1 VADLTAA
8 PVQPIPCRRPW
19 LSAPRLVL
27 VVSAVASAR
36 LGLRPISDNSTLVHL
51 RTGLEIL
58 RTGHVPH
65 HDPYS
70 FTAPG
75 HPWVVQSWLASV
87 LYALADRIGHP
98 ALVLEQGVLY
108 GAVGVVIALAAR
120 SSTAPRWGLAAGLAV
135 AASAPG
141 WSPRPLMFG
150 LLCLGLTM
158 VISERNA
165 HPLWLVPV
173 VWVWVNT
180 HGSFPLG
187 LVWLGAYAV
196 GDAVDRRAWP
206 RAAAVRVGAFG
217 VGLVVALAN
226 PVGPRLLTF
235 PLIALHKRA
244 VFQGIVEWHSPNF
257 QDPNSLIALVFICGS
272 LLVLL
277 RRQLPWAQ
285 VLPVCG
291 FVALA
296 LIAARNLGPL
306 GVALAPALGAALA
319 SRPEVGA
326 TGDDPQQA
334 RHPALVWLDRLGRHR
349 WWRAGVAMGACAAL
363 AAFVVPVLRGS
374 GLDLSSYPVAALTE
388 AGREGRLGPT
398 HRIAAADVVGC
409 YIVWRAGPATK
420 VFIDDRYDM
429 YPAPVVHDAAAIAA
443 ARDDLTGVLEQWR
456 VDTVVW
462 SAAQAVPQQLLTLGG
477 WRQAWRD
484 PSWVLLVRDDAAG
497 PS

>member
-1 VADLTAA
+1 MTTTVAEPAATALQA
-8 PVQPIPCRRPW
+8 VPARRPS
-19 LSAPRLVL
+19 LSAPRLIL
-27 VVSAVASAR
+27 VVAGVASAR

-70 FTAPG
+70 FTASG
-75 HPWVVQSWLASV
+75 HAWVVQSWLASV
-87 LYALADRIGHP
+87 LYAIADRVGHT
-98 ALVLEQGVLY
+98 ALVLEQGLLY

-120 SSTAPRWGLAAGLAV
+120 SSTVPRWGLAAGLAI

-173 VWVWVNT
+173 AWVWVNT

-187 LVWLGAYAV
+187 VVWLGAFAV
-196 GDAVDRRAWP
+196 GDAIDRRAWP
-206 RAAAVRVGAFG
+206 RAAAARLGAFAL
-217 VGLVVALAN
+217 GLVVALAN

-235 PLIALHKRA
+235 PLIALHKRS

-257 QDPNSLIALVFICGS
+257 QDPNSFIALVFICGS

-277 RRQLPWAQ
+277 RRPLPWAQ

-296 LIAARNLGPL
+296 LVAARNLGPL
-306 GVALAPALGAALA
+306 GVALAPALGSALA
-319 SRPEVGA
+319 AEPRRV
-326 TGDDPQQA
+326 
-334 RHPALVWLDRLGRHR
+334 LVWLDRLSGQR
-349 WWRAGVAMGACAAL
+349 WWRAGVAIGACAAL
-363 AAFVVPVLRGS
+363 VAFVAPVLRGS

-388 AGREGRLGPT
+388 AGREGRLGPG
-398 HRIAAADVVGC
+398 HRIAATDVVGC

-429 YPAPVVHDAAAIAA
+429 YPPAVVHDAAAIGA
-443 ARDDLTGVLEQWR
+443 ARDDLTSVLARWR

-484 PSWVLLVRDDAAG
+484 SSWVLLVRDAAAS